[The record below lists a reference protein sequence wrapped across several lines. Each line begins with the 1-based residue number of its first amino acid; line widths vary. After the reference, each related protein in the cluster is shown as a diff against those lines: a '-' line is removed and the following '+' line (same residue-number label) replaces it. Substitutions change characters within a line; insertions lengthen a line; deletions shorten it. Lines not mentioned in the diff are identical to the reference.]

1 MSIFSPSNFLFF
13 PKLLLLRCHTN
24 FNLFSTIP
32 LCVHVCLQ
40 FALLYGRFPHFI
52 LSHVYSFS
60 FLLSCV
66 FIISKIL
73 LLLFYDFFR
82 VFLFHGYTSFSS
94 AYEYSD
100 SFFLMELYGPAYDLS
115 WWMFHV
121 LEKNTNLALVGSV
134 F

>member
-40 FALLYGRFPHFI
+40 FALLYRRFPHFI

-73 LLLFYDFFR
+73 LLLFYG
-82 VFLFHGYTSFSS
+82 FL
-94 AYEYSD
+94 EYFCSMGILAFLLPM
-100 SFFLMELYGPAYDLS
+100 SIVTVFFLMELYGPAYDLS